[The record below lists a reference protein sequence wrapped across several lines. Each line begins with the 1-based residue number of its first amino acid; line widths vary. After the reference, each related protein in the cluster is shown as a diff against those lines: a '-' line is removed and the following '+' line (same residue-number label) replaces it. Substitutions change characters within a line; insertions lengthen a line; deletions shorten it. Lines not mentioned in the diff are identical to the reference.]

1 MNILPGIKIVDLA
14 LHLEKENVLVI
25 ADTHI
30 GYEEALNKSGFL
42 IPKLQ
47 FEQLGKRIEKILKQV
62 ASRTNKLRQVIINGD
77 VKHEF
82 GEISDQEWRDA
93 LKLFDVLSLYCD
105 EIVLVRG
112 NHDNILE
119 PIAKKRNVRVV
130 DYEIIDD
137 IMIIHGDKP
146 IPSIPSA
153 VKTIIIGHEHPAVS
167 FKQRPSDKFKCFL
180 KGKYKGKNLVVM
192 PSFLSVPYGT
202 NIVSDAPWSP
212 ILKETGLSEFEIFVA
227 DETEGILYFGKLKD
241 FDK

>member
-14 LHLEKENVLVI
+14 LYLEKERVLII

-30 GYEEALNKSGFL
+30 GYEEALNKRGFL
-42 IPKLQ
+42 IPKFQ
-47 FEQLGKRIEKILKQV
+47 FEQLGKRIENILKEV
-62 ASRTNKLRQVIINGD
+62 ASRTNKLSQVIINGD

-82 GEISDQEWRDA
+82 GIISEQEWRDA
-93 LKLFDVLSLYCD
+93 LKLFEVLSLYCD

-112 NHDNILE
+112 NHDTILE
-119 PIAKKRNVRVV
+119 PIAKKRDVTIV

-146 IPSIPSA
+146 ISSIPKA

-167 FKQRPSDKFKCFL
+167 FKQRHSDKFKCFL
-180 KGKYKGKNLVVM
+180 KGKYKGKNLIVM

-202 NIVSDAPWSP
+202 NIVSDIPWSP
-212 ILKETGLSEFEIFVA
+212 ILKETRLADFEIFVV
-227 DETEGILYFGKLKD
+227 DESEGVLYFGKLKD
-241 FDK
+241 FDR